1 MINDSKKYQE
11 FEVLEREYLK
21 QFPKSEKPSNSLFE
35 LGIDVLLDGLKN
47 RKGRKIRVVHKWGV
61 CDEGKIV
68 FYIPRGN

>member
-21 QFPKSEKPSNSLFE
+21 QFPKSEKPSNSIYE

-47 RKGRKIRVVHKWGV
+47 REGRKIRVVHKRGV
-61 CDEGKIV
+61 CDGGKIV
-68 FYIPRGN
+68 FYTPSGN